1 MSNMYL
7 KRKFDEYNKEF
18 FGQSILP
25 IDKIYSTSRF
35 SKALARA
42 TLVSAEG
49 RNRQTIAISAAVV
62 NDERKLKEVMLHEMI
77 HVKRF
82 QDYLRTG
89 DSAYLDEID
98 DGSNPNFSR
107 GHGKWFYDAVSQIV
121 ARDPT
126 VVIRAED
133 DNFFSQNIRR
143 GNFYYFD
150 VLYMRDDGVRRS
162 IFYTDRST
170 YGKKIDDLKE
180 SFEHLY
186 GKQSLI
192 SIEFKKTKDPAIT
205 NYSRLTSK
213 FDLRKNQVPVHY
225 SDMDLAMIANIKSD
239 LIERREFDIDE
250 RDFNKSLGST
260 LVKLRR
266 IKYLSFSDYMLG
278 VVAND
283 NGLKPFLGVN
293 DVTTYI
299 NLIENRESDLKTIF
313 YEWKNIRPDE
323 IKRTQLYYE
332 VLSSEGLGSRFEEA
346 AIKALVNF
354 GVNRIKHS
362 DYLSYLRSD
371 TEDRYPYTLLNES
384 FDRLSELLK
393 NCMEQRVFSSYA
405 RFIGMDK
412 QSYMVGCVLSRMN
425 DGYRVSKKELIEIE
439 NGWLNPTAS
448 HVAGS
453 LHLSKNMEQV
463 FSEMLQL
470 YQNKQISQAS
480 RISDGM
486 VSGWST
492 FIERGVS
499 PKSIAFELVKQV
511 ESIISRNR
519 NVGRKNLVQDAVF
532 VNFLTASLDASISH
546 CYGGAEMRKRK
557 KNTDLQMDIFG

>member
-1 MSNMYL
+1 MSDMYL
-7 KRKFDEYNKEF
+7 KIKFDEYNKRF
-18 FGQSILP
+18 FAQSLLP
-25 IDKIYSTSRF
+25 VDRIYSTSRLR
-35 SKALARA
+35 KALGRA
-42 TLVSAEG
+42 TFVSAEG
-49 RNRQTIAISAAVV
+49 QNRQTIAISNTIV
-62 NDERKLKEVMLHEMI
+62 NDEQKLKEVMLHEMI

-89 DSAYLDEID
+89 DPVYLDEID
-98 DGSNPNFSR
+98 DGSRANFSK
-107 GHGKWFYDAVSQIV
+107 GHGKWFYEAVAQIV
-121 ARDPT
+121 AQDPSIT
-126 VVIRAED
+126 IRVED
-133 DNFFSQNIRR
+133 DNYFSENIKR

-150 VLYMRDDGVRRS
+150 VSYMRDDGVRRS
-162 IFYTDRST
+162 VFYTDRST
-170 YGKKIDDLKE
+170 YGKTIDDLRE

-192 SIEFKKTKDPAIT
+192 SIDLKKTKDPAIT

-225 SDMDLAMIANIKSD
+225 SDIDLAMISNIKSE

-250 RDFNKSLGST
+250 NDFNKSLGST

-283 NGLKPFLGVN
+283 NGLKPLLGVN

-299 NLIENRESDLKTIF
+299 NLLESREADLKAIF
-313 YEWKNIRPDE
+313 SEWKNIKPDE

-332 VLSSEGLGSRFEEA
+332 VLSSEGLGSRFEET

-371 TEDRYPYTLLNES
+371 TEDRYPYTLLDES
-384 FDRLSELLK
+384 FERLSDLLN
-393 NCMEQRVFSSYA
+393 NCMQKRAFSSYA

-412 QSYMVGCVLSRMN
+412 QSYIAGCVLSRMN
-425 DGYRVSKKELIEIE
+425 DGYRVSKREVNEIE
-439 NGWLNPTAS
+439 NSWLNPTAS

-453 LHLSKNMEQV
+453 LHLSNNLEQV

-470 YQNKQISQAS
+470 YQSKHMSQAS
-480 RISDGM
+480 RVSDGI

-499 PKSIAFELVKQV
+499 PKSIAVELVKQV
-511 ESIISRNR
+511 ESIISENQ
-519 NVGRKNLVQDAVF
+519 NVGRRNLVQDPIF
-532 VNFLTASLDASISH
+532 INFITASLDASISH
-546 CYGGAEMRKRK
+546 CYGGSEMRKRK
-557 KNTDLQMDIFG
+557 NKTELQMDIFG